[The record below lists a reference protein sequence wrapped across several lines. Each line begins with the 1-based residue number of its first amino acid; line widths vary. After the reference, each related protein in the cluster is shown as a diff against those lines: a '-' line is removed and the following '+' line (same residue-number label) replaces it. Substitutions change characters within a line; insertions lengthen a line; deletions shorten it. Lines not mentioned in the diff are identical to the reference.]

1 MLILKCLS
9 LCLSYKIM
17 EVDCSKLILNFIGD
31 KEKSIFSGYKVLD
44 KIYDFDTNEIII
56 PDKLFGLFKEKKL
69 IEFQLILNEES
80 NKKRKNLSKLINL
93 ILILV

>member
-1 MLILKCLS
+1 
-9 LCLSYKIM
+9 M

-93 ILILV
+93 ILILVYIKHIVLLIILVR